1 MNPILICLIL
11 QFVSFVPLYLIWRKD
26 CKKIGKDNLA
36 VSLQERFL
44 YWLLLCPLWLVGL
57 VGSLG

>member
-1 MNPILICLIL
+1 MNSILICLIL
-11 QFVSFVPLYLIWRKD
+11 QFVFFLPFYLVWRND

-44 YWLLLCPLWLVGL
+44 QWLLICPLWLVGL
-57 VGSLG
+57 VGFFG

>member
-1 MNPILICLIL
+1 METLVLIIL
-11 QFVSFVPLYLIWRKD
+11 QFVFFIPFYLIWRND

-44 YWLLLCPLWLVGL
+44 YWLIFCPIWA
-57 VGSLG
+57 LGFID